1 MISEA
6 LAAEIRRL
14 FEVEGWRRHTIA
26 RHLGIHHGTV
36 DRALRRAGVLP
47 EHGTVRRRSML
58 DPYLPFVR
66 ETLEQYPRLPASTL
80 YEMVRRRGYPGGVD
94 SFRHRIAL
102 LGLRPRVAP
111 EAFLSLR
118 TLPGEQ
124 AQVDWAHFGERE
136 VPGGRRRLLAF
147 IMVLSYS
154 RRLFVR
160 FFYDARLPNFLAG
173 HVQALAFFGGVPR
186 TLLYDNLKSAVLERR
201 DTAIRFHPRLLA
213 LADCYGFAPR
223 PVAPYRGNEK
233 GRVERA
239 VRYLR
244 TSFFPLRATWSLEAL
259 NRDALIWSRDVA
271 SRRPWP
277 QDRRRTVEQA
287 YREETGH
294 LLPLPADPFPCHEHG
309 TAKLRRSPYVRFDAN
324 RYSVPHDRIDRVL
337 DVVADLQR
345 VRVFDRGELVA
356 EHRRAWGKGETVEN
370 PAHIDAL
377 WQAKRRARVHRGQ
390 DRLLAAVPQAELLL
404 RALARR
410 ERHLATAVARLL
422 EMLDAYGRTE
432 LGAAVDEALER
443 GTPHPE
449 AVRLILDRRVRA
461 RRQPPPMRV
470 PLPDDPKVRD
480 LSVVPHPLEDYDP
493 EDDDPEDNDPED
505 NDPENA
511 S

>member
-1 MISEA
+1 MISDD

-14 FEVEGWRRHTIA
+14 FEVEGWRRQTIA

-47 EHGTVRRRSML
+47 KGGTVRRRSML
-58 DPYLPFVR
+58 DLYVPFVR
-66 ETLEQYPRLPASTL
+66 ATLERYPRLPASTL
-80 YEMVRRRGYPGGVD
+80 YEMVRRRGYPGGAD
-94 SFRHRIAL
+94 YFRHRINL

-124 AQVDWAHFGERE
+124 AQVDWAHFGQRD

-154 RRLFVR
+154 RQLFFH
-160 FFYDARLPNFLAG
+160 FFYDARLAHFLAG
-173 HVQALAFFGGVPR
+173 HAQAFAFFGGVPR
-186 TLLYDNLKSAVLERR
+186 TLLYDNLKTAVLERR

-213 LADCYGFAPR
+213 LADHYGFAPR

-244 TSFFPLRATWSLEAL
+244 SSYFPLRATWSLEAL
-259 NRDALIWSRDVA
+259 NHDALVWSRDIA
-271 SRRPWP
+271 APRPWP
-277 QDRRRTVEQA
+277 QDRQRTVQQA
-287 YREETGH
+287 YGEERGH
-294 LLPLPADPFPCHEHG
+294 LLPLPREPFPCHEQV

-337 DVVADLQR
+337 EVAADLGR
-345 VRVFDRGELVA
+345 VRIFDRGELVA
-356 EHRRAWGKGETVEN
+356 THARSWGKDQTVER
-370 PAHIDAL
+370 PEHIDAL
-377 WQAKRRARVHRGQ
+377 WQAKRKARLHRGQ
-390 DRLLAAVPQAELLL
+390 DRLMHAVPQAEELL
-404 RALARR
+404 RALAQR

-422 EMLDAYGRTE
+422 EMLDAYGREE
-432 LGAAVDEALER
+432 LRAAIAEALDS
-443 GTPHPE
+443 GVAHPE
-449 AVRLILDRRVRA
+449 AVRQILDRRVRA
-461 RRQPPPMRV
+461 RREPPPMRV
-470 PLPDDPKVRD
+470 RLPDDPKVRD
-480 LSVVPHPLEDYDP
+480 LSVIPHPLEDYDP
-493 EDDDPEDNDPED
+493 EDDDPEDDPED
-505 NDPENA
+505 E